1 MGVFFGTTNLNDGVK
16 PKDPLS
22 LDYPMPDLSRI
33 KMDRNGT
40 LDNFTTLT
48 LRAMK
53 FFQQKIL
60 KRDPNTWVPLV
71 AGYPYQKIQEA
82 SFIKTRSNINDFN
95 DFYFLYPFADLVTYT
110 VKYQGPAGF
119 KEAFGKE
126 RMRQPQYRET
136 VRVEEIPGLLYEIT
150 SAPMDNLI
158 QFDCWS
164 STGRG
169 ADNLT
174 AWFKYFMEFMKGSI
188 MRQGFDKIQFWE
200 RGVDADVTAWRDDI
214 AVRSIQYYVRTQEFS
229 VVPTSLITAINAE
242 LAVTSS
248 FDDQVNDFVREIRG
262 IPLNSGCIAPSSVPL
277 ISGLQSIG
285 TVALLDNTC

>member
-1 MGVFFGTTNLNDGVK
+1 MGVFFGTTNLNDGFV
-16 PKDPLS
+16 PKAPLS
-22 LDYPMPDLSRI
+22 LDYPVPDLARI
-33 KMDRNGT
+33 KMDRAGT
-40 LDNFTTLT
+40 LDNFTTVT
-48 LRAMK
+48 LRALK
-53 FFQQKIL
+53 FFEQKIL
-60 KRDPNTWVPLV
+60 KRDPNTWFPLV
-71 AGYPYQKIQEA
+71 AGYPYQKIQET
-82 SFIKTRSNINDFN
+82 SFIKTRSNLSSFN

-110 VKYQGPAGF
+110 VKYQAPAGF

-126 RMRQPQYRET
+126 KMRQPQYRET
-136 VRVEEIPGLLYEIT
+136 VRVEEHAGLLYEIT

-169 ADNLT
+169 ADNLVEL
-174 AWFKYFMEFMKGSI
+174 FKTFMDFMKGSI

-229 VVPTSLITAINAE
+229 VVPKSLITAINAE

-262 IPLNSGCIAPSSVPL
+262 IPLNSGCIAPSSIPL

-285 TVALLDNTC
+285 TVQLLDNTC